1 MALKRVSI
9 FGATGS
15 IGQNTLDLIGRDPE
29 RFQVDTLT
37 GGNQVDQLAQD
48 AKKYGASMVV
58 TAYDDH
64 YQALKS
70 ALSDTDIQVGAG
82 ASAMK
87 EAASRPVDMA
97 MSAIVGAAGLEPG
110 LTAMNAGADLL
121 LANKESMVAAGALT
135 RTTAQKNNVAL
146 SPVDSE
152 HSGVFQAL
160 QGERRDSIERVILT
174 ASGGAFR
181 DYTLEE
187 MQSVTPEQACD
198 HPTWAMGQRIT
209 VDSASMFNKALEVIE
224 AKELFDLAPEQIEVL
239 VHRQSLVHALVEF
252 QDAGIIAHVGPHD
265 MRHAI
270 GYALYGGNRANLP
283 LERLDFTKIARLDFA
298 APDLKKYPS
307 IDLAYQVMRAGG
319 LMGAAFNAAKEKA
332 LDAFLARQIG
342 FLQMSEVVKSVIDA
356 LSDTDHGFEDALN
369 LEHILGMD
377 ALARDMAERVCATQK

>member
-1 MALKRVSI
+1 M
-9 FGATGS
+9 
-15 IGQNTLDLIGRDPE
+15 
-29 RFQVDTLT
+29 
-37 GGNQVDQLAQD
+37 
-48 AKKYGASMVV
+48 
-58 TAYDDH
+58 
-64 YQALKS
+64 QA
-70 ALSDTDIQVGAG
+70 
-82 ASAMK
+82 
-87 EAASRPVDMA
+87 
-97 MSAIVGAAGLEPG
+97 
-110 LTAMNAGADLL
+110 
-121 LANKESMVAAGALT
+121 
-135 RTTAQKNNVAL
+135 
-146 SPVDSE
+146 
-152 HSGVFQAL
+152 
-160 QGERRDSIERVILT
+160 
-174 ASGGAFR
+174 
-181 DYTLEE
+181 
-187 MQSVTPEQACD
+187 VTPEQACD

-224 AKELFDLAPEQIEVL
+224 AKELFDLAPEQIEIL

-307 IDLAYQVMRAGG
+307 IDLAYQVMRAGD

-342 FLQMSEVVKSVIDA
+342 FLQMSEVVKSVIDT
-356 LSDTDHGFEDALN
+356 LPDTDHGFEDALN